1 MRKSKLE
8 RSSNTRIPPSPNL
21 AFMMSNSWSTA
32 PSKRGSRILPVVV
45 PPVAKLRNKLGG
57 VDTAHES
64 SSWLVLCRSSP
75 KTSHVRE
82 HCVCI
87 SIDTENFETT
97 KTHTHDAIV
106 MPLT

>member
-1 MRKSKLE
+1 M
-8 RSSNTRIPPSPNL
+8 
-21 AFMMSNSWSTA
+21 
-32 PSKRGSRILPVVV
+32 PVVV

-75 KTSHVRE
+75 KTSYVRE

-97 KTHTHDAIV
+97 KTHTHTRYNRNAVDLKCIAVSMQPAIS
-106 MPLT
+106 